1 MIYWLQTFVVLILF
15 LFFSF
20 IPNTVRSII
29 LLRKFFVI
37 LLVICFIILRPI
49 FCVIVCFYHYFLV
62 TKSILGHYIS
72 KYREASDQQKNQML
86 KCRGTAIYYKWSWEL
101 LSSYRKK
108 FHMYKFHPRSMYLYI
123 THMYTFA
130 WKECLRVEL
139 DVDQD

>member
-37 LLVICFIILRPI
+37 LLVICFIILRSI
-49 FCVIVCFYHYFLV
+49 FCVIICFYHYFLV

-72 KYREASDQQKNQML
+72 KYREPSDQQKNQML
-86 KCRGTAIYYKWSWEL
+86 KCRGTTIYYKWGWVLS
-101 LSSYRKK
+101 SSYRKK
-108 FHMYKFHPRSMYLYI
+108 FHMYKFHPRRC
-123 THMYTFA
+123 TYTSPI
-130 WKECLRVEL
+130 CIHLRGKNVWGWSWM
-139 DVDQD
+139 

>member
-37 LLVICFIILRPI
+37 LLVICFIILRSI
-49 FCVIVCFYHYFLV
+49 FCVIICFYHYFLV

-72 KYREASDQQKNQML
+72 KYREPSDQQKNQML
-86 KCRGTAIYYKWSWEL
+86 KCRGTTIYYKWSWVL
-101 LSSYRKK
+101 SSSYRKK
-108 FHMYKFHPRSMYLYI
+108 FHMYKFHPRRC
-123 THMYTFA
+123 TYTSPI
-130 WKECLRVEL
+130 CIHLRGKNVWGWSWM
-139 DVDQD
+139 